1 MRALSDNYTPTV
13 VITPEQM
20 RETVAQHWRA
30 SSFLL
35 QICNIST
42 AHGWRKSKNL
52 ASHGS
57 LLQRLKYLVPATI
70 ELNPPHPQLQPQL
83 HPLLNLPIQACMLT
97 LTDGAEACECFN
109 RRTNTNHFGRVKPCL
124 QKDWEFALIWECGAS
139 RIRCRY
145 GHRSALSC

>member
-1 MRALSDNYTPTV
+1 MQALSDNYTLTV

-20 RETVAQHWRA
+20 SETVAHHWRG

-42 AHGWRKSKNL
+42 THGWRKSKNL

-57 LLQRLKYLVPATI
+57 LLQRLKYFVPATI
-70 ELNPPHPQLQPQL
+70 ELNLPHPQLQSQL

-97 LTDGAEACECFN
+97 LMDSTEVCECLD
-109 RRTNTNHFGRVKPCL
+109 RRTNTNYSG
-124 QKDWEFALIWECGAS
+124 E
-139 RIRCRY
+139 
-145 GHRSALSC
+145 